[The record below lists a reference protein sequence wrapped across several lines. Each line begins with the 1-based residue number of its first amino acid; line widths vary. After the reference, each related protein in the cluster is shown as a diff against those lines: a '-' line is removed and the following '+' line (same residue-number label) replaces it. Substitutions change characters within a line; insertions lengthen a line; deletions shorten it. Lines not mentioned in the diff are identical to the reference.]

1 MKKETLII
9 EKYNHNGEGIAF
21 WNKKPVYIFGS
32 IIGETIEV
40 DIIEEKNT
48 YSIGKINKII
58 HNSPNRRKE
67 FFKDQE
73 LIGGYELIHMNQEE
87 QTNFKINKIKE
98 AFKQN
103 ANFIL
108 SNIEK
113 YIPQKEFYYR
123 NKIILHDGYFYS
135 KKTNEKIEIKDFKL
149 SKIKPETSLKGEV
162 IIREIDNQKIEGK
175 IGEKK
180 FQFINLNDFKIR
192 LSISS
197 FFQVNDEVANEIYKN
212 ISLEIQKESIVFDLY
227 SGIGIFALLAS
238 RKAKEVYSV
247 ENNNFSHND
256 AKWNI
261 KNNNIKNITIIKQDV
276 MHFLLET
283 DIKANIVILDPTRSG
298 LNKKICKLI
307 NEKIKPE
314 KIIYLSCNV
323 STQARDFSYFKDFY
337 EISKIKMFDMFPQ
350 TNHLENLI
358 ILKRKIN

>member
-9 EKYNHNGEGIAF
+9 EKYNHNGEGIGF
-21 WNKKPVYIFGS
+21 LNKKPVYVFGS
-32 IIGETIEV
+32 IVGETIEV
-40 DIIEEKNT
+40 DIIEEKKT
-48 YSIGKINKII
+48 YFIGKINKII
-58 HNSPNRRKE
+58 FKSLNRRE
-67 FFKDQE
+67 EIFENQE

-87 QTNFKINKIKE
+87 QINFKINKIKE

-113 YIPQKEFYYR
+113 YVPKQEFYYR
-123 NKIILHDGYFYS
+123 NKITLHDGYFYS
-135 KKTNEKIEIKDFKL
+135 KKTKEKIMIEDFKL

-180 FQFINLNDFKIR
+180 FHFIQFNNFKIR

-197 FFQVNDEVANEIYKN
+197 FFQVNNEVSNEIYKD
-212 ISLEIQKESIVFDLY
+212 ILSEAKDEKIVFDLY
-227 SGIGIFALLAS
+227 SGIGVLALLLS
-238 RKAKEVYSV
+238 SKSEKVYSI
-247 ENNNFSHND
+247 ENSNFSHGD

-261 KNNNIKNITIIKQDV
+261 KNNDIKNISIIKQDV
-276 MHFLLET
+276 MNFLLET
-283 DIKANIVILDPTRSG
+283 DIKANTVILDPTRSG

-323 STQARDFSYFKDFY
+323 STQARDFSYFKEFY

-350 TNHLENLI
+350 TNHIENLL
-358 ILKRKIN
+358 ILKRK